1 MILAHNGYVYCE
13 IWKGMYGLPQSGILA
28 NQKLVQRLEP
38 KGYALFKHTPGLWRY
53 KWIPTT
59 FSLVVDDF
67 VVNLWANR
75 MQKIKY
81 RPSHNIML
89 TNLEGQRCCGI
100 SIKWNYQKVV
110 VDLSMSGYVQ
120 AVIHKFEHSQPTQK

>member
-38 KGYALFKHTPGLWRY
+38 KDYALFKHPPGLWRY

-59 FSLVVDDF
+59 FSLVVDNF
-67 VVNLWANR
+67 GVKYAGKQHSENLVQTTKGNYQVSTDW
-75 MQKIKY
+75 
-81 RPSHNIML
+81 
-89 TNLEGQRCCGI
+89 EGQRYSGI
-100 SIKWNYQKVV
+100 RIKRSYQKGVLNV
-110 VDLSMSGYVQ
+110 SM
-120 AVIHKFEHSQPTQK
+120 